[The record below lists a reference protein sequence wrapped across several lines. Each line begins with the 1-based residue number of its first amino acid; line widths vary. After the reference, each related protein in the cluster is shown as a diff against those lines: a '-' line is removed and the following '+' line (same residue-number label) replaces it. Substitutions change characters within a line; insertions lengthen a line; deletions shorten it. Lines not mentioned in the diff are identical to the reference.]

1 MGCGSRATTRRRVMW
16 RKGAAQAP
24 AEPARP
30 DAEPGGAQ
38 KPACFSYPGERDVI
52 RKIRRHVALSYGPHF
67 FIGAAT
73 ARLQAR
79 IALEE
84 LIGPLSRLPGGLR
97 ERKLRSAL
105 RIDALQ
111 CGRRAVV
118 STIPV
123 RRTRAH
129 RVTPR
134 PCLARVVRGRP

>member
-1 MGCGSRATTRRRVMW
+1 MW
-16 RKGAAQAP
+16 RKGAAQEP

-67 FIGAAT
+67 CIGAAT

-84 LIGPLSRLPGGLR
+84 LIGRCPDFRVDFENGN
-97 ERKLRSAL
+97 
-105 RIDALQ
+105 
-111 CGRRAVV
+111 C
-118 STIPV
+118 V
-123 RRTRAH
+123 RRYVSMPFSAGGA
-129 RVTPR
+129 
-134 PCLARVVRGRP
+134 L